1 MSERDIPVVITDRLP
16 AIGWQLAG
24 ARVHVVGPAQA
35 AEAFGAA
42 LATTHL
48 LLVSAAVAAALPAP
62 LLAAAR
68 RGTAPLVLVLDEV
81 LEAAAA
87 RPVARYAR
95 GVLGVE
101 P

>member
-1 MSERDIPVVITDRLP
+1 VSEREVPVVLTDRLP

-24 ARVHVVGPAQA
+24 ARVQVVGAAQA
-35 AEAFGAA
+35 ADAFAAA
-42 LATTHL
+42 LATTNL

-68 RGTAPLVLVLDEV
+68 RGTAPLVLVLDEA
-81 LEAAAA
+81 LESAAA
-87 RPVARYAR
+87 RPAARHAR

-101 P
+101 A